1 MAALSPHA
9 ACGGYGKGKMAQRS
23 KLCEA
28 IANQQFWAPQV
39 SFPQGSFLNKITEC
53 QIKYAGVVEL
63 ANTIDLGSIGEIL
76 AGSSPVT
83 RTNNERVTSVALL
96 LFCEKGKKD
105 LNLPSSKP
113 NTIGRSRSEYYRK
126 IRYRFQ
132 PTSFFLC

>member
-1 MAALSPHA
+1 MELAALSPHA
-9 ACGGYGKGKMAQRS
+9 ACGGCGKGKMAQRS

-83 RTNNERVTSVALL
+83 RTIAQSLMYQGFGHFLL
-96 LFCEKGKKD
+96 SKEKLSQQK
-105 LNLPSSKP
+105 
-113 NTIGRSRSEYYRK
+113 TRCI
-126 IRYRFQ
+126 
-132 PTSFFLC
+132 T